1 MNSDRWN
8 RIEGL
13 YHSAIQL
20 DTDDRESFVEQ
31 QSAGDDSLK
40 AEVLALLA
48 SADRQDS
55 FMEEPAVTLALEVL
69 RSERT
74 GLVGETISRYRIVE
88 VLGHGGMGEVYLAHD
103 TSLNRKVALKLLP
116 ATITDNR
123 LRVLRF
129 QQEARAASAIAHPNV
144 AHIYEIG
151 EANGLHSIPMESVKG
166 ANVRELLMSDALDEA
181 KALEICKQ
189 ICNALAAAHKAGV
202 IHRDIKP
209 ENIVVTDDGHVKVL
223 DFGLAKLIEDVRDE
237 TEFQGT
243 STLHTQP
250 ELLMGTS
257 QYMSPEQIRRQ
268 PVDRRTDLWSLG
280 VVLFELVLRR
290 RPFSGETTSE
300 VIVAILE
307 HEPDIGAASEW
318 LSPEMTSV
326 LLKSLKKDPNARYQS
341 AEELLHDLRQI
352 DAIRSTAVA
361 INSGARNSVTTGT
374 PRPITLG
381 ERLDT
386 VPDQTKKGPASVTP
400 GPVMKGTFRK
410 LLLIMPLFLIAAAA
424 IYYIFKIKPSATLL
438 NRAFN
443 LRFERLHL
451 SGDITEIV
459 ISPDGKYVAYS
470 VLEAG
475 KHSIHIR
482 ELATASDL
490 RVTSVSDSSYSGL
503 SFSPD
508 GTFVYYLEN
517 EAETGTLY
525 RVSKLGGG
533 QRPILENVNTAVTF
547 SPDGSRMAFVRS
559 NNAVDPADLVTAPAE
574 GGMSSVLVRRT
585 LADTR
590 FFSSDMQG
598 PGPAWSPNGKSIA
611 CVTHGLGPK
620 LTQVWLEV
628 IDVESGT
635 ARPIKAGPWHD
646 ISRMTWLGDGSGL
659 IVAAT
664 EMPGGS
670 GQLYLVGTEATQQI
684 INDPN
689 SYTLISLVGDQA
701 TRRITNDPN
710 SYTLIS
716 GSNDSSVF
724 VTRSVERTSS
734 IWHVSLVE
742 SPPATISV
750 EQKKGLAEVERGSE
764 SRLIYSVFDGQNIN
778 LWLQDAS
785 GTRQLTFEADNSKPT
800 MSPDGRYIVFCSTRA
815 GAMNIWRMNADGTQP
830 LQLTTGAYED
840 LPSVTA
846 DSKWVIYRTGNDIR
860 QVSIDGGP
868 PLILLSR
875 EVQGPSLSPDGR
887 LLAFFVNAQP
897 DSQVWQLE
905 IYDLTLRS
913 IVKRFALP
921 DSTHPFNG
929 MNLTPDN
936 RLRWTP
942 DGKGL
947 AYVSSSSGAS
957 NIWIQ
962 PLNGGPFR
970 KLTDFKEAEITSFAW
985 LDGGR
990 QIVLV
995 RDTRAY
1001 VPVLVRLF

>member
-8 RIEGL
+8 KIEGL
-13 YHSAIQL
+13 YNSALQL
-20 DTDDRESFVEQ
+20 DARDRKTFLEQ
-31 QSAGDDSLK
+31 QCLGDESLK
-40 AEVLALLA
+40 DEVLSLLA

-55 FMEEPAVTLALEVL
+55 FMEEPTMTLALEVL

-74 GLVGETISRYRIVE
+74 GLIGETVARYRIVD

-103 TSLNRKVALKLLP
+103 PSLDRKVALKLLP
-116 ATITDNR
+116 VTITDNY

-151 EANGLHSIPMESVKG
+151 EANGLHYITMEYVKG
-166 ANVRELLMSDALDEA
+166 ATVRELLKTGALDEA

-189 ICNALAAAHKAGV
+189 VCQALIAAHRAGV

-223 DFGLAKLIEDVRDE
+223 DFGLAKLIEGVREE
-237 TEFQGT
+237 TEFLGT

-290 RPFSGETTSE
+290 RPFAGETTSE

-307 HEPDIGAASEW
+307 HDPDTGAAGEL
-318 LSPEMTSV
+318 LSPQMASV
-326 LLKSLKKDPNARYQS
+326 LLKSLRKDPDARYQS
-341 AEELLHDLRQI
+341 AEELLQDLRQI
-352 DAIRSTAVA
+352 DPISSA
-361 INSGARNSVTTGT
+361 NSKTPGPSNLNAPNSVTTET
-374 PRPITLG
+374 PRPITVG
-381 ERLDT
+381 ERIDT
-386 VPDQTKKGPASVTP
+386 IPTQTKKPPPPVAGPL
-400 GPVMKGTFRK
+400 MKSTFRK
-410 LLLIMPLFLIAAAA
+410 LSLTVPLFLIAAAA
-424 IYYIFKIKPSATLL
+424 FYYVFKIKPGTTLL
-438 NRAFN
+438 NRPFN

-470 VLEAG
+470 VVEAG
-475 KHSIHIR
+475 KHSIRVR
-482 ELATASDL
+482 ELTTASDL

-508 GTFVYYLEN
+508 GTFVYYLQN
-517 EAETGTLY
+517 QAETGTLY

-547 SPDGSRMAFVRS
+547 SPDGARMAFVRS
-559 NNAVDPADLVTAPAE
+559 NNAVDPADLVIAPVD
-574 GGMSSVLVRRT
+574 GGVSSVLVRRT
-585 LADTR
+585 LADNR
-590 FFSSDMQG
+590 FFSSHMQG
-598 PGPAWSPNGKSIA
+598 PGPAWSPDGKSIA

-620 LTQVWLEV
+620 QAEVMLEI

-635 ARPIKAGPWHD
+635 ARPIKAGPWYY
-646 ISRMTWLGDGSGL
+646 ISRITWVGDGSGI

-664 EMPGGS
+664 ETAGGS
-670 GQLYLVGTEATQQI
+670 GQLYLVG
-684 INDPN
+684 
-689 SYTLISLVGDQA
+689 DQA
-701 TRRITNDPN
+701 TRQITNDPN
-710 SYTLIS
+710 NYTLVS
-716 GSNDSSVF
+716 GARDSSVF
-724 VTRSVERTSS
+724 VTRNVERSSS
-734 IWHVSLVE
+734 IWQVSVAE
-742 SPPATISV
+742 SPPITSSV
-750 EQKKGLAEVERGSE
+750 EQKKGLAEVERGPE
-764 SRLIYSVFDGQNIN
+764 GRLIYSVFDGKNIN
-778 LWLQDAS
+778 LWLQDGS

-815 GAMNIWRMNADGTQP
+815 GTMNIWRMNSDGTQP
-830 LQLTTGAYED
+830 LQLTTGTYED

-846 DSKWVIYRTGNDIR
+846 DSKWVIYRTGNDVR
-860 QVSIDGGP
+860 KVSIDGGP
-868 PLILLSR
+868 PLTMLSR

-887 LLAFFVNAQP
+887 LLAFFVNDQP
-897 DSQVWQLE
+897 DSQVWHLE
-905 IYDLTLRS
+905 IYDLALRS

-921 DSTHPFNG
+921 DATHPFNG
-929 MNLTPDN
+929 MSLTPDN

-942 DGKGL
+942 DGKEL

-962 PLNGGPFR
+962 PVNGGPFR

-985 LDGGR
+985 SDGGR
-990 QIVLV
+990 QILLV

-1001 VPVLVRLF
+1001 VPVLFRLF

>member
-1 MNSDRWN
+1 MNSDRWH

-13 YHSAIQL
+13 YHSALQL
-20 DTDDRESFVEQ
+20 DDGDRESFLEQ
-31 QSAGDDSLK
+31 QSAGDESLK

-48 SADRQDS
+48 SASSQDS
-55 FMEEPAVTLALEVL
+55 FMEEPAVTLALEIL
-69 RSERT
+69 QSERM
-74 GLVGETISRYRIVE
+74 GLVGETVARYRIVN

-103 TSLNRKVALKLLP
+103 PSLNRKVALKLLP

-151 EANGLHSIPMESVKG
+151 EANGLHYITMEYVKG
-166 ANVRELLMSDALDEA
+166 ANVRELLKTEALAEA

-189 ICNALAAAHKAGV
+189 VCNALAAAHKAGV

-209 ENIVVTDDGHVKVL
+209 ENIVVADDGHVKVL
-223 DFGLAKLIEDVRDE
+223 DFGLAKLIEGVRDE
-237 TEFQGT
+237 TEFQGP

-268 PVDRRTDLWSLG
+268 AVDCRTDLWSLG
-280 VVLFELVLRR
+280 VVLFELVLHR
-290 RPFSGETTSE
+290 RPFPGETTSE
-300 VIVAILE
+300 VLVAILE
-307 HEPDIGAASEW
+307 HEPDIAAASEW

-326 LLKSLKKDPNARYQS
+326 LVKSLRKDPDARYQS

-352 DAIRSTAVA
+352 DAIRSTAAVA
-361 INSGARNSVTTGT
+361 VNSGARNSVTTET

-386 VPDQTKKGPASVTP
+386 IPSQTSKGSASVMP
-400 GPVMKGTFRK
+400 GTVKGTFKK
-410 LLLIMPLFLIAAAA
+410 LALIMPLFLITAAAF
-424 IYYIFKIKPSATLL
+424 YYIFKIRPGMTLF
-438 NRAFN
+438 NRDFN
-443 LRFERLHL
+443 LRFERLPL

-470 VLEAG
+470 VVEAG
-475 KHSIHIR
+475 KHSIHVR
-482 ELATASDL
+482 ELATAGDL

-517 EAETGTLY
+517 QAETGTLY

-533 QRPILENVNTAVTF
+533 QRLILENVNTAVTF

-559 NNAVDPADLVTAPAE
+559 NNAVDPADLVIAPAD
-574 GGMSSVLVRRT
+574 GGLSSVLVRRT

-611 CVTHGLGPK
+611 CVTHGLRPK
-620 LTQVWLEV
+620 LTEVWLEV

-635 ARPIKAGPWHD
+635 ARPIKAGPWYD
-646 ISRMTWLGDGSGL
+646 ISRLTWLGDGSGL

-670 GQLYLVGTEATQQI
+670 GQLY
-684 INDPN
+684 
-689 SYTLISLVGDQA
+689 LVGDQA

-724 VTRSVERTSS
+724 VTRNVERSSS
-734 IWHVSLVE
+734 IWHVSLAE
-742 SPPATISV
+742 SPPAIINV
-750 EQKKGLAEVERGSE
+750 EQKKGLAEVERGPDGKF
-764 SRLIYSVFDGQNIN
+764 IYSVFDGKNIN

-785 GTRQLTFEADNSKPT
+785 GTRQLTFAADNSKPT
-800 MSPDGRYIVFCSTRA
+800 MSPDGRYIVFCHTRA
-815 GAMNIWRMNADGTQP
+815 GTMNIWRMNADGTQP
-830 LQLTTGAYED
+830 LQLTTGTYED

-846 DSKWVIYRTGNDIR
+846 DTKWVIYRTGNDIR

-868 PLILLSR
+868 SLKLLSR
-875 EVQGPSLSPDGR
+875 EVQGPSLSPDGK
-887 LLAFFVNAQP
+887 LLAFFVNDQP

-913 IVKRFALP
+913 TVKRFALP

-929 MNLTPDN
+929 MSLTPDN

-985 LDGGR
+985 LDGER

-995 RDTRAY
+995 RDTRVY
-1001 VPVLVRLF
+1001 VPVLVTRL

>member
-13 YHSAIQL
+13 YHSALEL
-20 DTDDRESFVEQ
+20 DASDRETFLDQ
-31 QSAGDDSLK
+31 QSLGDESLK
-40 AEVLALLA
+40 DEVLSLLA

-55 FMEEPAVTLALEVL
+55 FMEEPAVSLALEVL
-69 RSERT
+69 RSDRA
-74 GLVGETISRYRIVE
+74 GLVGETVARYRIVG

-103 TSLNRKVALKLLP
+103 PSLNRKVALKLLP

-151 EANGLHSIPMESVKG
+151 EANGLHYITMEYVKG
-166 ANVRELLMSDALDEA
+166 ATVRELLKTEALDEA

-189 ICNALAAAHKAGV
+189 VCNALSAAHKAGV

-209 ENIVVTDDGHVKVL
+209 ENIVVTNDGHVKVL
-223 DFGLAKLIEDVRDE
+223 DFGLAKLIEGARDE

-243 STLHTQP
+243 SSLQTQP
-250 ELLMGTS
+250 ELLMGTW

-268 PVDRRTDLWSLG
+268 PVDCRTDLWSLG
-280 VVLFELVLRR
+280 VVLFELVLHR

-300 VIVAILE
+300 VIVAVLE
-307 HEPDIGAASEW
+307 HEPDTGATGEL
-318 LSPEMTSV
+318 LSPEMSSV
-326 LLKSLKKDPNARYQS
+326 LVKSLRKDPNDRYQS

-352 DAIRSTAVA
+352 DAIRSANGRTSAA
-361 INSGARNSVTTGT
+361 GARSSVTTHT
-374 PRPITLG
+374 PRPVTIE
-381 ERLDT
+381 ERIDT
-386 VPDQTKKGPASVTP
+386 IPKQSKEGPTP
-400 GPVMKGTFRK
+400 VRTGSVMKGTFRK
-410 LLLIMPLFLIAAAA
+410 LSLIVPLFLIVAAAS
-424 IYYIFKIKPSATLL
+424 YYIFKSRTTLL
-438 NRAFN
+438 NRAFD
-443 LRFERLHL
+443 LHFERLHL

-470 VLEAG
+470 VVEAG
-475 KHSIHIR
+475 KHSIHVR
-482 ELATASDL
+482 DLATASDR
-490 RVTSVSDSSYSGL
+490 RVTSVLDSSYSGL

-517 EAETGTLY
+517 QAETGALH
-525 RVSKLGGG
+525 RVSKFGGG
-533 QRPILENVNTAVTF
+533 QRPILANVNTAVSF
-547 SPDGSRMAFVRS
+547 SPDGSRVAFIRS
-559 NNAVDPADLVTAPAE
+559 NNAVDPADLVIATAD
-574 GGMSSVLVRRT
+574 GGSSSVLVRRT
-585 LADTR
+585 LADDR

-620 LTQVWLEV
+620 LTEVSLEV

-635 ARPIKAGPWHD
+635 ARPIKAGPWHYIWR
-646 ISRMTWLGDGSGL
+646 ISWLGDGSGM

-664 EMPGGS
+664 ETPGGS
-670 GQLYLVGTEATQQI
+670 GQLYLVGDRVKRQ
-684 INDPN
+684 
-689 SYTLISLVGDQA
+689 
-701 TRRITNDPN
+701 ITNDPN
-710 SYTLIS
+710 DYTLVS
-716 GSNDSSVF
+716 GSSDSSVF
-724 VTRSVERTSS
+724 VTRNVERSSS
-734 IWHVSLVE
+734 IYHLSLAV
-742 SPPATISV
+742 SPPATINV
-750 EQKKGLAEVERGSE
+750 EQKKGLAEVERGTE
-764 SRLIYSVFDGQNIN
+764 GGLIYSIFDGKNIN
-778 LWLQDAS
+778 LWLQDGS

-800 MSPDGRYIVFCSTRA
+800 MSPDGRYIVFCLTRA
-815 GAMNIWRMNADGTQP
+815 GTMNIWRMNADGTQP
-830 LQLTTGAYED
+830 LRLTTGTYED

-846 DSKWVIYRTGNDIR
+846 DSKWVIYRTGNDVR
-860 QVSIDGGP
+860 KVSIDGGP
-868 PLILLSR
+868 SQVLLSR

-887 LLAFFVNAQP
+887 LLAFFLNDQP
-897 DSQVWQLE
+897 DSQVWHLE

-921 DSTHPFNG
+921 DSTRPFNR
-929 MNLTPDN
+929 MSFTPDN

-962 PLNGGPFR
+962 PLNGGQFR
-970 KLTDFKEAEITSFAW
+970 KLTDFKEAEITSFAFS
-985 LDGGR
+985 DGR

-995 RDTRAY
+995 RDTRVY
-1001 VPVLVRLF
+1001 VPVLVTRF

>member
-13 YHSAIQL
+13 YNSALQL
-20 DTDDRESFVEQ
+20 DAGDRETFLEQ
-31 QSAGDDSLK
+31 QCLGDESLK
-40 AEVLALLA
+40 DEVLSLLA

-55 FMEEPAVTLALEVL
+55 FMEESAVTLALEVL

-74 GLVGETISRYRIVE
+74 GLVGETVARYRIVD

-103 TSLNRKVALKLLP
+103 PSLDRKVALKLLP
-116 ATITDNR
+116 VTLTDNH

-129 QQEARAASAIAHPNV
+129 RQEARAASAIAHPNV

-151 EANGLHSIPMESVKG
+151 EANGLHYITMEYVKG
-166 ANVRELLMSDALDEA
+166 ATVRELLKTEALDEA
-181 KALEICKQ
+181 KALEISKQ
-189 ICNALAAAHKAGV
+189 VCQALAAAHRAGV

-223 DFGLAKLIEDVRDE
+223 DFGLAKLIEGVREE
-237 TEFQGT
+237 TEFLGT

-268 PVDRRTDLWSLG
+268 PVDCRTDLWSLG

-290 RPFSGETTSE
+290 RPFPGETTSE

-307 HEPDIGAASEW
+307 HEPDSGVAGEL
-318 LSPEMTSV
+318 LSPKMASV
-326 LLKSLKKDPNARYQS
+326 LLKSLRKDPNARYQS

-352 DAIRSTAVA
+352 DAIRSANSKTPAPSN
-361 INSGARNSVTTGT
+361 INDNSGARNSVTTET
-374 PRPITLG
+374 PRPITVG
-381 ERLDT
+381 ERIDT
-386 VPDQTKKGPASVTP
+386 IPNQTKKRPAPVS

-410 LLLIMPLFLIAAAA
+410 LSLIMPLFLIAATAF
-424 IYYIFKIKPSATLL
+424 YYIFKTKPSTTLL

-470 VLEAG
+470 VVEAG
-475 KHSIHIR
+475 KHSIHVR
-482 ELATASDL
+482 ELTTASDL

-517 EAETGTLY
+517 QAETGTLY

-559 NNAVDPADLVTAPAE
+559 NNAVDPADLVIAPAD
-574 GGMSSVLVRRT
+574 GGLSSVLVRRT
-585 LADTR
+585 LADNR
-590 FFSSDMQG
+590 FFSSHMQG
-598 PGPAWSPNGKSIA
+598 PGPAWSPDGKSIA

-620 LTQVWLEV
+620 QAEVMLEI

-635 ARPIKAGPWHD
+635 ARPIKAGPWYY
-646 ISRMTWLGDGSGL
+646 ISRITWVGDGSGI

-664 EMPGGS
+664 ETAGGP
-670 GQLYLVGTEATQQI
+670 GQLY
-684 INDPN
+684 
-689 SYTLISLVGDQA
+689 LVGDQA
-701 TRRITNDPN
+701 TRQITNDPN
-710 SYTLIS
+710 NYTLVS
-716 GSNDSSVF
+716 GSSDSSVF
-724 VTRSVERTSS
+724 VTRNVERSSS
-734 IWHVSLVE
+734 IWHVSVME
-742 SPPATISV
+742 SPPITISV
-750 EQKKGLAEVERGSE
+750 EQKKGLAEVERGTE
-764 SRLIYSVFDGQNIN
+764 GRLIYSVFDGKNIN
-778 LWLQDAS
+778 LWLRDGS
-785 GTRQLTFEADNSKPT
+785 RTRQLTFEADNSKPT

-815 GAMNIWRMNADGTQP
+815 GTMNIWRMNSDGTQP
-830 LQLTTGAYED
+830 LQLTTGTYED

-860 QVSIDGGP
+860 KVSIDGGP
-868 PLILLSR
+868 PLMLLTR

-887 LLAFFVNAQP
+887 LLAFFVNDQP

-905 IYDLTLRS
+905 IYDLALRS

-929 MNLTPDN
+929 MSLTPDN

-942 DGKGL
+942 DGKEL

-962 PLNGGPFR
+962 PLNGGQIR

-985 LDGGR
+985 SDGGR
-990 QIVLV
+990 QILLV

>member
-8 RIEGL
+8 RIEDL
-13 YHSAIQL
+13 YYSALEL
-20 DTDDRESFVEQ
+20 DAGDRETFLEQ
-31 QSAGDDSLK
+31 QSLGDESLK
-40 AEVLALLA
+40 DEVLSLLA

-55 FMEEPAVTLALEVL
+55 FMEESAVPLALEVL

-74 GLVGETISRYRIVE
+74 GLVGNTIARYRIVD

-103 TSLNRKVALKLLP
+103 PSLNRKVALKLLP
-116 ATITDNR
+116 ATITDNH

-151 EANGLHSIPMESVKG
+151 EANGLHYITMEYVKG
-166 ANVRELLMSDALDEA
+166 ATLRELLKTKALDEA
-181 KALEICKQ
+181 KVLEISKQ
-189 ICNALAAAHKAGV
+189 VCSALAAAHKAGV

-223 DFGLAKLIEDVRDE
+223 DFGLAKLIEGVRDE
-237 TEFQGT
+237 TEVHGT
-243 STLHTQP
+243 STLYTQP

-268 PVDRRTDLWSLG
+268 HVDCRTDLWSLG
-280 VVLFELVLRR
+280 VVLFELVLHH
-290 RPFSGETTSE
+290 RPFPGETTSE

-307 HEPDIGAASEW
+307 HEPDSSVTSEL
-318 LSPEMTSV
+318 LSPGMTSV
-326 LLKSLKKDPNARYQS
+326 LLKSLRKHPNDRYQS

-352 DAIRSTAVA
+352 DAVRSADSRTAA
-361 INSGARNSVTTGT
+361 SINDNSGARNSVTSET
-374 PRPITLG
+374 PRPITVG
-381 ERLDT
+381 ERIDT
-386 VPDQTKKGPASVTP
+386 IPNQTQKRPASGRVT
-400 GPVMKGTFRK
+400 KGIFRK
-410 LLLIMPLFLIAAAA
+410 LSLIVPLFLIVAAAFC
-424 IYYIFKIKPSATLL
+424 YTFKTKPGPTLL
-438 NRAFN
+438 DRAFN

-470 VLEAG
+470 VVEAG
-475 KHSIHIR
+475 KHSIHVR

-490 RVTSVSDSSYSGL
+490 RVTPVSDSSYSGL

-517 EAETGTLY
+517 QAETGTLY

-533 QRPILENVNTAVTF
+533 QRSILENVNTAVTF

-559 NNAVDPADLVTAPAE
+559 NNAVDPADLVIAPAD
-574 GGMSSVLVRRT
+574 GGLSSVLVRRT
-585 LADTR
+585 LADNR
-590 FFSSDMQG
+590 FFSSHMQG
-598 PGPAWSPNGKSIA
+598 PGPAWSPDGKSIA
-611 CVTHGLGPK
+611 CVTHGLGAK
-620 LTQVWLEV
+620 LTEVSLEV
-628 IDVESGT
+628 IDVESRT
-635 ARPIKAGPWHD
+635 TRPIKAGPWYY
-646 ISRMTWLGDGSGL
+646 ISRITWLGDGSGM

-664 EMPGGS
+664 ETPGGP
-670 GQLYLVGTEATQQI
+670 GQLYLVG
-684 INDPN
+684 DR
-689 SYTLISLVGDQA
+689 A
-701 TRRITNDPN
+701 TRQITNDPN
-710 SYTLIS
+710 NYTLVS
-716 GSNDSSVF
+716 GSSDSSVF
-724 VTRSVERTSS
+724 VTRNVERSSS
-734 IWHVSLVE
+734 IWQVSMVE
-742 SPPATISV
+742 SPATTISV
-750 EQKKGLAEVERGSE
+750 EQNKGLAEVERGTE
-764 SRLIYSVFDGQNIN
+764 GRFIYSVFNGKNIN
-778 LWLQDAS
+778 LWLQDGS
-785 GTRQLTFEADNSKPT
+785 GRRQLTFEADNSKPT

-815 GAMNIWRMNADGTQP
+815 RTMNIWRMNSDGTQP
-830 LQLTTGAYED
+830 LQLTTGSYED

-860 QVSIDGGP
+860 KVSIDGG
-868 PLILLSR
+868 LQQMVLSR

-887 LLAFFVNAQP
+887 LLAFFINDQP
-897 DSQVWQLE
+897 DSQVWHLE
-905 IYDLTLRS
+905 IYDFTLRS

-921 DSTHPFNG
+921 DSTRPFNG
-929 MNLTPDN
+929 MSYTPDN

-947 AYVSSSSGAS
+947 AYVSSSNGAS

-962 PLNGGPFR
+962 PLNSGQFR

-985 LDGGR
+985 SDDGR